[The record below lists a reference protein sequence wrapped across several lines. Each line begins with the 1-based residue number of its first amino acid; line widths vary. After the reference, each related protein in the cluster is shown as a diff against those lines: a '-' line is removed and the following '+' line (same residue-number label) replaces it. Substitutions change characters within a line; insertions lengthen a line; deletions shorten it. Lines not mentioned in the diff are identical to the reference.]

1 MPARVCLGWTEL
13 RAGEIL
19 ALAMMETI
27 GDPRGAQ
34 GMKQEVTA
42 TTYLGGSGNLEHPW
56 TGTIITTNSPAQ
68 RRSMQVSFQIDRH
81 HRAIAPSFP
90 DTFFPFLAPFSAA
103 RFHFHKA
110 GHERLSPST
119 RSNDDD
125 DDIVCATGQNAG
137 TALVFIVLMYNTTE
151 PVMNPQGGSVY
162 SADDVLLT
170 RGS

>member
-1 MPARVCLGWTEL
+1 
-13 RAGEIL
+13 
-19 ALAMMETI
+19 
-27 GDPRGAQ
+27 
-34 GMKQEVTA
+34 
-42 TTYLGGSGNLEHPW
+42 
-56 TGTIITTNSPAQ
+56 
-68 RRSMQVSFQIDRH
+68 MQVSFQIDRH

-137 TALVFIVLMYNTTE
+137 TALVFIVLMYNTVRHVGRLRQSLVLRLVE
-151 PVMNPQGGSVY
+151 SSRGQIAGSVTVWT
-162 SADDVLLT
+162 DDTDRTRHEPSGRIGLLS
-170 RGS
+170 R